1 MRDQE
6 LHVGIKFDAD
16 VAAAQKNLQ
25 ILFNSLNEI
34 SNLTPQYGMK
44 ISDDLARAITSAK
57 DLKMHLTNAMDIKT
71 GNLNLDKFQLSLKH
85 SNQTLSSLTSNLMKA
100 GPAGQQSFLA
110 LQRAVAKANTKF
122 KDANNLLTR
131 FADTLKNTVRW
142 QLSSTLV
149 HGFMSALQRSITYAQ
164 NLDKSLNNIRI
175 VTQKS
180 SEDMAKF
187 AAQANKAA
195 QALSTT
201 TTAYTDASLIYY
213 QQGLSDKE
221 VEKRTNVTIKLANVT
236 QESTTDISSQ
246 LTAIW
251 NNFGKGAEN
260 LEYYADVITALGA
273 ATASSSKEIA
283 EGLQK
288 FASVADTVGLS
299 YEYATAALATVVAKT
314 RESADVVG
322 TAFKTIFARLQGLS
336 LGETLEDG
344 VNLTKYSKELKK
356 VGVEVLDTS
365 GQLRTMDSILN
376 DLGARWNE
384 LTAAQKTALAETVG
398 GMRQYAKFMALMENW
413 NDVQQNINIAKGSE
427 GTVQKQADIY
437 AQSWEAS
444 QKRVKAALEALY
456 NELIPTD
463 FIKGFNDAIS
473 KVISGVTSVMKI
485 LGGLP
490 GVLLM
495 AVTILSNRF
504 GPELTNG
511 IEMGLNKFNLFK
523 EKIQSTGGLA
533 QFLGNAIKNIIVPN
547 LHSSEKAASTMK
559 NQFQQIE
566 DYGSDIAKQS
576 QFFNDNLKNTSTK
589 LESDLVIERERLA
602 TEQGLSEAYRVES
615 GYLAQIDNINGFL
628 ALHQKEMTQEQ
639 QQRLAGMTDELG
651 ILAKLHAEEEERL
664 AILREEA
671 EELLSM
677 STQDIYENRIS
688 EFDFADSKQNAM
700 LEVQLDMN
708 TAFSAEDQQQIQET
722 FAELLGSSEQIKFVF
737 EDINGEQRLFLDQTT
752 GIQTV
757 EENFIAL
764 QQMSLQNYTGI
775 SQLNDIIL
783 HILNDQTTSEEEKA
797 RALEEQ
803 IFKLE
808 EQGIISETIANDY
821 RSQLKIIKTA
831 NMSEKDRIKAMAK
844 LNGFMSKTA
853 THAKKVALAAGNSKK
868 NIDAAAQKGKAL
880 SKQMR
885 EADKASTKYSNK
897 LQDIKK
903 KIEKIANTKVSPAQG
918 ITTAI
923 QGFSQLAM
931 GINSV
936 ANAFKTLADEDA
948 SFFDKLTA
956 VATGLSMAI
965 SGINGATK
973 LAQGALTTFAP
984 VIGIVTTAI
993 SGQTAAFGILKAA
1006 KADDVLMS
1014 QLSQVSTEKNTAA
1027 DLAQALVKKGLIAVE
1042 QKEAVTKALEAKASE
1057 LGRAL
1062 TLKETLAT
1070 IANTIAKKG
1079 ETDSRG
1085 AGIVA
1090 KIADTVANWAL
1101 QASMSPV
1108 LLITL
1113 LLTAAMI
1120 ALTAIILTVVMAV
1133 KAITAAYNADAN
1145 AAANAEA
1152 AAASLAEAYKETKQA
1167 YEDLQAA
1174 LADYQDGLTALE
1186 KLTKGTREWRDQL
1199 RKTNEQAVELLQK
1212 YPKLKEFASYD
1223 ENGILR
1229 ISEEGI
1235 SQVLE
1240 EESARV
1246 DSAYATSL
1254 MANAKAKEMRNI
1266 AEQTQFK
1273 RDKDPSVWAGIGAGA
1288 AASVSPLGLALGGPV
1303 AGALVGGIVTGVQK
1317 ANFNQKIDE
1326 AVQQYA
1332 DNDELTGKTDEEL
1345 AQLFG
1350 VTTDLIPAIRDLS
1363 NDVRQAA
1370 DAFSIAAE
1378 EATRALLADNTT
1390 VQNSTYSDDVGI
1402 FASDDYEKAYNSAY
1416 EEELK
1421 KAKSR
1426 GSFNTGTDAS
1436 KAVMDEYAR
1445 NAGLYDLKGFKV
1457 TNYKGDGTV
1466 EYKYIDDEGKE
1477 QKKIVTAEEIAA
1489 MNASKRAEQIV
1500 NEAGEKAA
1508 AALDKLDATTE
1519 AKVVALKKDDT
1530 SNLSIQELNSG
1541 VNINDLSKED
1551 LEALD
1556 YKPSSNSLT
1565 IEEMRAEF
1573 AQQMAKQ
1580 AEAAK
1585 QATIDTA
1592 THYGGQDG
1600 VVAAVIKDAIN
1611 NTNTAFANLSQAQIS
1626 AYTNTLGHIMYAGG
1640 DAAATQFNA
1649 GLESLMASHADS
1661 ASDIMNIANSIDWTA
1676 ADAMDQFNSQ
1686 LAQAGIQIDK
1696 NSEAWKQMVEGIG
1709 KIQPKIEPRDYETV
1723 RKQFIELKSLAEKI
1737 KIGSIISDADYEKLI
1752 ATDEKLASLFTRT
1765 VDGYAYT
1772 GSQNLSQV
1780 VQESFRADTLQGL
1793 ANARDMNQAVGI
1805 TSNSNSQN
1813 SYWNANGSKIKT
1825 NWTNAA
1831 KSIRGEIGWTKDD
1844 GSHTTGVLNA
1854 DWFAGLMADE
1864 EQFNALLAAG
1874 GGILSADK
1882 FKELQQKMANRQD
1895 LSQEEK
1901 DLLATFFDNVAA
1913 AEETWADITE
1923 MQKEGLTQLGSSYE
1937 SFGAGVDAMRVA
1949 AEEYEIDNK
1958 VLNDAVQAVA
1968 NAAILKSTNLDEL
1981 DSTLNEIAAA
1991 GVEQDY
1997 NTIAAA
2003 LMNMASQY
2011 KNCTAEVEKYQI
2023 AMRSGNTEALK
2034 AAEDQLRA
2042 SILLGEAAEKYGL
2055 DANILESQARSIQAL
2070 NNDMELN
2077 AETAARMAI
2086 ANQRMNKGIDTLSD
2100 NFEDWTKKLK
2110 TATRGSMDYA
2120 EVAAEVEG
2128 ALKDLLGLSDNFE
2141 LPEGFLDSKEN
2152 LKLLEEAANGSQLAI
2167 NKLGIQMVKGAM
2179 DITSWNQALID
2190 AYNATAATDKTMSEF
2205 TMDMQTAFDTANAG
2219 MQAIQDNI
2227 VALTN
2232 GSMTLSQALDGVDL
2246 NEEDWIQSLNEM
2258 AVATGMSVEEMRSML
2273 NSMGVRANVEVDY
2286 VEQRTKVPTYTEV
2299 VEPGEEVTYYDSEG
2313 QPQTRRGWKHY
2324 TVPGDPI
2331 EVEGSVP
2338 VPHISINDDD
2348 LAAHTISEKTISFS
2362 GVGGG
2367 KTGGGISH
2375 SKTTNGKKSGSS
2387 SSKEKKDKKS
2397 AEKETERYHEITAL
2411 IEDYTR
2417 ALDKAGKAK
2426 DRAFGPKKLKAMQ
2439 AEIAAQAQLN
2449 AATEEHIR
2457 EIREWLEIDKA
2468 RIAAQGAT
2476 FDEYGN
2482 ISNYTDLMQQHI
2494 DAYNAAVA
2502 AYNASGQSDS
2512 DKEAM
2517 EAADKAYQDFMDQLS
2532 QYEETNNLLQE
2543 KLDELIE
2550 AQQAKYDK
2558 EFEMLQYTIEF
2569 KIEADDS
2576 ILSYLDYM
2584 KNKIE
2589 NFNDGVHDAVEMLA
2603 TLNDEASTL
2612 MNKSSIYNRAIDD
2625 TLSHY
2630 LSNKDMEESDIQAL
2644 IDRFKSNNMSESDMS
2659 MLEDMTEVEYQYL
2672 LELRDNLLEINNSL
2686 IENMNAVVETIR
2698 NSFSKI
2704 AEDLDK
2710 ATRPIERAAS
2720 ALENYVA
2727 IIDIIGRDALGVTD
2741 AIATELD
2748 NAAIAVAHSATVAA
2762 KAKVD
2767 TLQSERDEVQ
2777 RLYDE
2782 AMAQGLTE
2790 MAYKWK
2796 IVLEEMDEE
2805 IAAATDD
2812 FNSKWQ
2818 EELTKAREAFENT
2831 VERIKQSMLDAFAGF
2846 IGSWSVLKD
2855 SLEYAKTAADRFVP
2869 QYKEIYELSKLNRD
2883 IMKSIDNTSNIKN
2896 KQALRD
2902 LQKEINELEQHSGE
2916 ISQYDLDNARRRYEL
2931 ELARLQL
2938 EEARDAKS
2946 TVRLS
2951 KDSEGNWSYV
2961 YTANQD
2967 EVEKA
2972 EQNYEDKL
2980 YAMQQANSEYINSL
2994 SDQILALEEQYA
3006 EKLAEIRLDNTM
3018 SEEERNAAI
3027 ERLNA
3032 YFAEQMEY
3040 LTNEGQKAVDNNARL
3055 FEEEWT
3061 AYHNWT
3067 DAFGND
3073 VQARIDNQH
3082 DFMTQFGDTIL
3093 GTYTG
3098 YGNFDELNAA
3108 MVQIAEEAS
3117 MKMEEAYGAL
3127 QAQVATAMEAAG
3139 IDVAHF
3145 GEVVHDT
3152 VHEQIVPS
3160 AQAAEDAVVKMGK
3173 AAIDEFN
3180 NLADGVSAWQIKY
3193 TTEMQKIIQK
3203 NEQLAA
3209 SVNNLAAVY
3218 ANLIAQM
3225 YAVANAPVPKFSNSA
3240 ADYYANTGA
3249 GGQSASG
3256 GAPNSND
3263 PEGNEKYSDS
3273 EHWKSDH
3280 HYHWRVRTYK
3290 SGRTEKIDKGRHKW
3304 YLCDPIVIDSHHHSP
3319 TTFESAYCA
3328 VCGKKISINP
3338 WHQYASVDGQEVI
3351 IPGYDTGGYTGNWNS
3366 SQGKLAMLHEKEL
3379 VLNKEDTKNILG
3391 TVELVR
3397 KLSQKIDLNA
3407 QTARYAFNYHP
3418 IINNPKLTDR
3428 ELQVNQTVSITAEFP
3443 NAQNR
3448 TEIEEA
3454 FTTLINQAS
3463 QFANQKN

>member
-1 MRDQE
+1 MADKQ
-6 LHVGIKFDAD
+6 LNMILKFQAD
-16 VAAAQKNLQ
+16 TNQAKK
-25 ILFNSLNEI
+25 EI
-34 SNLTPQYGMK
+34 V
-44 ISDDLARAITSAK
+44 DLANTLRTVASMQVVDNNTI
-57 DLKMHLTNAMDIKT
+57 DLNALQQGRQAASELLRHLQKAVNIDT
-71 GNLNLDKFQLSLKH
+71 GKLNLATFSSSLKT
-85 SNQTLSSLTSNLMKA
+85 SGKTLKDYKNELEACGS
-100 GPAGQQSFLA
+100 AGQEAFQKVAISIATAENPVRRLNKTMQGFL
-110 LQRAVAKANTKF
+110 T
-122 KDANNLLTR
+122 
-131 FADTLKNTVRW
+131 TLKNTAKW
-142 QLSSTLV
+142 QLSSTMV
-149 HGFMSALQRSITYAQ
+149 HGFIGALQSAYGYAQ
-164 NLDKSLNNIRI
+164 NLNKSLTNIQI
-175 VTQKS
+175 VTGQS
-180 SEDMAKF
+180 AEQMEQF
-187 AAQANKAA
+187 AIRANKAA
-195 QALSTT
+195 KALSASTL
-201 TTAYTDASLIYY
+201 AYTDAALIYY
-213 QQGLSDKE
+213 QQGLDDSA
-221 VEKRTNVTIKLANVT
+221 VEERTNTTIKMMNVT
-236 QESTTDISSQ
+236 GQSAEEVSSYM
-246 LTAIW
+246 TAIW
-251 NNFGKGAEN
+251 NNFDNGTN
-260 LEYYADVITALGA
+260 SLEYYADAITALGA
-273 ATASSSKEIA
+273 ATASSSEEIA
-283 EGLQK
+283 DGLQK
-288 FASVADTVGLS
+288 FAAIADTVGLS
-299 YEYATAALATVVAKT
+299 YEYATSALATVVAET
-314 RESADVVG
+314 RQSADVIG
-322 TAFKTIFARLQGLS
+322 TSFKTIFARMQGLS
-336 LGETLEDG
+336 LGETLDDG
-344 VNLTKYSKELKK
+344 VDLNKYSIALQTI
-356 VGVEVLDTS
+356 GVNVLDAN
-365 GQLRTMDSILN
+365 GNLRQMDDILD
-376 DLGARWNE
+376 DLGARWE
-384 LTAAQKTALAETVG
+384 SLTEAQRVATAEAVG
-398 GMRQYAKFMALMENW
+398 GMRQYANFMALMDNW
-413 NDVQQNINIAKGSE
+413 SEVQKNITIAANSE
-427 GTVQKQADIY
+427 GTLQEQADIY
-437 AQSWEAS
+437 AQSWEGAKKRLQASLQGIYHDIIDDKTFISMTDNISKVVDGINGLIKGLGGVRGILLTVANIFAIHYAKEMPKFLERIKENLFIITGYANKVGAEMQSQARETIHIDKESIEKDYDDSNASGSAQETARLEILEQISQRQQELNENQAIYSQDEINYAEEEIEKLKDKGKEIEELGRKYDEAKAQAQKQYEAAEMLAKEGSSRPNKTDIENVTKWGKEFGALKAS
-444 QKRVKAALEALY
+444 QAPLKQISNSLEKTNSSMKVGQKQLTLY
-456 NELIPTD
+456 GSRLL
-463 FIKGFNDAIS
+463 AIS
-473 KVISGVTSVMKI
+473 KSADKFKNNNFPEDLEKLNNNYKTGKI
-485 LGGLP
+485 TAEEYKEGL
-490 GVLLM
+490 
-495 AVTILSNRF
+495 INLSNRMSDAAKNTTQL
-504 GPELTNG
+504 EN
-511 IEMGLNKFNLFK
+511 NLRSTVRASG
-523 EKIQSTGGLA
+523 ENAESMENLSQACQDVGSTGLLARQGLEGVRGTA
-533 QFLGNAIKNIIVPN
+533 EALPAPIIR
-547 LHSSEKAASTMK
+547 
-559 NQFQQIE
+559 
-566 DYGSDIAKQS
+566 
-576 QFFNDNLKNTSTK
+576 TSTA
-589 LESDLVIERERLA
+589 LI
-602 TEQGLSEAYRVES
+602 
-615 GYLAQIDNINGFL
+615 QI
-628 ALHQKEMTQEQ
+628 
-639 QQRLAGMTDELG
+639 
-651 ILAKLHAEEEERL
+651 
-664 AILREEA
+664 
-671 EELLSM
+671 
-677 STQDIYENRIS
+677 
-688 EFDFADSKQNAM
+688 
-700 LEVQLDMN
+700 
-708 TAFSAEDQQQIQET
+708 
-722 FAELLGSSEQIKFVF
+722 
-737 EDINGEQRLFLDQTT
+737 T
-752 GIQTV
+752 G
-757 EENFIAL
+757 A
-764 QQMSLQNYTGI
+764 
-775 SQLNDIIL
+775 
-783 HILNDQTTSEEEKA
+783 
-797 RALEEQ
+797 
-803 IFKLE
+803 
-808 EQGIISETIANDY
+808 
-821 RSQLKIIKTA
+821 
-831 NMSEKDRIKAMAK
+831 
-844 LNGFMSKTA
+844 FMSF
-853 THAKKVALAAGNSKK
+853 
-868 NIDAAAQKGKAL
+868 
-880 SKQMR
+880 
-885 EADKASTKYSNK
+885 
-897 LQDIKK
+897 
-903 KIEKIANTKVSPAQG
+903 
-918 ITTAI
+918 TAI
-923 QGFSQLAM
+923 VNGVQHLKDVF
-931 GINSV
+931 
-936 ANAFKTLADEDA
+936 ADEDA
-948 SFFDKLTA
+948 SAIEKIGAVIGVLTSIVTSYIAIQKMATA
-956 VATGLSMAI
+956 VMEAD
-965 SGINGATK
+965 TK
-973 LAQGALTTFAP
+973 
-984 VIGIVTTAI
+984 
-993 SGQTAAFGILKAA
+993 S
-1006 KADDVLMS
+1006 
-1014 QLSQVSTEKNTAA
+1014 EKTS
-1027 DLAQALVKKGLIAVE
+1027 LIVKKVRNIIEGIRAKLI
-1042 QKEAVTKALEAKASE
+1042 QNSAKAS
-1057 LGRAL
+1057 
-1062 TLKETLAT
+1062 LKKAGATVTEGVAEKDTTAST
-1070 IANTIAKKG
+1070 IAHGK
-1079 ETDSRG
+1079 
-1085 AGIVA
+1085 
-1090 KIADTVANWAL
+1090 ANIFL
-1101 QASMSPV
+1101 HGTFLPV

-1113 LLTAAMI
+1113 ALVAAFGLLVGAV
-1120 ALTAIILTVVMAV
+1120 ALITQAV
-1133 KAITAAYNADAN
+1133 KSLSDADAN
-1145 AAANAEA
+1145 AAKEAKEAASQMAEQATAAREEVDKLREAFEKYDTAVEKLKQCKKGTQEWRDALKEVNTVVANLIREFPNLAGSLEISRDQSGQIVIKNAEEVMQEA
-1152 AAASLAEAYKETKQA
+1152 EQRASNLEMVSIAMNARASDKQSIADKTALQRQGWSDYYNPQIQHKMLYTKADGTIPEFIEAYKEYAKVLEDAGQYADKTDDELKHLQQKLGMTDEYFESFKKNLKKLGESTNQAAREIDNAAKIIANQVLGDKFANLDENPEIAGKASEAIEILTAEAQQKKAKEIEDDIIAEDKKNNKKGNDTTPTSEDIWARYLKASGKTEQEWQADANQIRHTDSNRTYAYREDGELKEVSIKTMAAVIAA
-1167 YEDLQAA
+1167 YESLGDMEESAKGFAEIFSNMNSEAKLFAANIINSKDENDEYDTDLAVGGLNAQKIQDLTDINVTTKDGINQMAQMLGMSRDQFDELVKNIGFESSEKLANSIQKSAANARKEIEAVFTSQPSNVMQQIYNDIAQNSDSIFNTISTDALKNYGDMLSKILQAGGENVVMA
-1174 LADYQDGLTALE
+1174 FNHDLE
-1186 KLTKGTREWRDQL
+1186 KLLT
-1199 RKTNEQAVELLQK
+1199 
-1212 YPKLKEFASYD
+1212 
-1223 ENGILR
+1223 
-1229 ISEEGI
+1229 
-1235 SQVLE
+1235 
-1240 EESARV
+1240 
-1246 DSAYATSL
+1246 
-1254 MANAKAKEMRNI
+1254 ANA
-1266 AEQTQFK
+1266 
-1273 RDKDPSVWAGIGAGA
+1273 
-1288 AASVSPLGLALGGPV
+1288 
-1303 AGALVGGIVTGVQK
+1303 
-1317 ANFNQKIDE
+1317 
-1326 AVQQYA
+1326 
-1332 DNDELTGKTDEEL
+1332 
-1345 AQLFG
+1345 
-1350 VTTDLIPAIRDLS
+1350 
-1363 NDVRQAA
+1363 
-1370 DAFSIAAE
+1370 
-1378 EATRALLADNTT
+1378 
-1390 VQNSTYSDDVGI
+1390 
-1402 FASDDYEKAYNSAY
+1402 NSA
-1416 EEELK
+1416 
-1421 KAKSR
+1421 
-1426 GSFNTGTDAS
+1426 D
-1436 KAVMDEYAR
+1436 
-1445 NAGLYDLKGFKV
+1445 
-1457 TNYKGDGTV
+1457 
-1466 EYKYIDDEGKE
+1466 
-1477 QKKIVTAEEIAA
+1477 KIMEIAQ
-1489 MNASKRAEQIV
+1489 N
-1500 NEAGEKAA
+1500 
-1508 AALDKLDATTE
+1508 
-1519 AKVVALKKDDT
+1519 
-1530 SNLSIQELNSG
+1530 
-1541 VNINDLSKED
+1541 
-1551 LEALD
+1551 
-1556 YKPSSNSLT
+1556 
-1565 IEEMRAEF
+1565 
-1573 AQQMAKQ
+1573 
-1580 AEAAK
+1580 
-1585 QATIDTA
+1585 
-1592 THYGGQDG
+1592 
-1600 VVAAVIKDAIN
+1600 
-1611 NTNTAFANLSQAQIS
+1611 
-1626 AYTNTLGHIMYAGG
+1626 
-1640 DAAATQFNA
+1640 
-1649 GLESLMASHADS
+1649 
-1661 ASDIMNIANSIDWTA
+1661 IDWTSA
-1676 ADAMDQFNSQ
+1676 SGLDEFNKQ
-1686 LAQAGIQIDK
+1686 LEAAGIEIDK
-1696 NSEAWKQMVEGIG
+1696 NSAEWQAFVSSLERIPIKLQPTDVA
-1709 KIQPKIEPRDYETV
+1709 KI
-1723 RKQFIELKSLAEKI
+1723 RKTFLELSELASKI
-1737 KIGSIISDADYEKLI
+1737 KIGSIISDDEYEKLI
-1752 ATDEKLASLFTRT
+1752 AANGALKSMFVQTANGYAYIGSQDLSTTVKENYQNDIRKDLNNSLIAQKGLKEISDYKYAENSNEVYGKKNADGRVTVDYEKLANAVKEGSAPEWATGLFLENLANDSEADAIAAVAGTSAARLSELAAIDIDSLTEEQKK
-1765 VDGYAYT
+1765 AYYDEV
-1772 GSQNLSQV
+1772 GNVYQAIADNESQLGQY
-1780 VQESFRADTLQGL
+1780 QESVT
-1793 ANARDMNQAVGI
+1793 
-1805 TSNSNSQN
+1805 
-1813 SYWNANGSKIKT
+1813 
-1825 NWTNAA
+1825 
-1831 KSIRGEIGWTKDD
+1831 
-1844 GSHTTGVLNA
+1844 
-1854 DWFAGLMADE
+1854 
-1864 EQFNALLAAG
+1864 
-1874 GGILSADK
+1874 
-1882 FKELQQKMANRQD
+1882 QD
-1895 LSQEEK
+1895 L
-1901 DLLATFFDNVAA
+1901 
-1913 AEETWADITE
+1913 I
-1923 MQKEGLTQLGSSYE
+1923 QLGSSYDSYAE
-1937 SFGAGVDAMRVA
+1937 GLAAIRSYAG
-1949 AEEYEIDNK
+1949 EEFVSDEQIQEAI
-1958 VLNDAVQAVA
+1958 VGMT
-1968 NAAILKSTNLDEL
+1968 NAAVMGVQSLDEL
-1981 DSTLNEIAAA
+1981 DTILNEIAQA
-1991 GVEQDY
+1991 EQNVDY

-2003 LMNMASQY
+2003 LMNLASQY
-2011 KNCTAEVEKYQI
+2011 ENCTAEVEKYQT

-2034 AAEDQLRA
+2034 VAEDQLRA

-2055 DANILESQARSIQAL
+2055 NANVLESQARSIQAL

-2179 DITSWNQALID
+2179 DITSWDQALID

-2246 NEEDWIQSLNEM
+2246 NEEDWIKSLNEM

-2417 ALDKAGKAK
+2417 ELDKAGKAK

-2502 AYNASGQSDS
+2502 AYNASSQSDS

-2630 LSNKDMEESDIQAL
+2630 LSNKGMEESDIQAL

-2659 MLEDMTEVEYQYL
+2659 MLEDMTEAEYQYL
-2672 LELRDNLLEINNSL
+2672 LELKDNLLEINNSL
-2686 IENMNAVVETIR
+2686 IENMSAVVETIR

-2748 NAAIAVAHSATVAA
+2748 NAAIAVAHSATIAA

-2767 TLQSERDEVQ
+2767 TLQNERDEVQ

-2846 IGSWSVLKD
+2846 IGSWSILKD

-2980 YAMQQANSEYINSL
+2980 YAMQQANNEYINSL
-2994 SDQILALEEQYA
+2994 SDQILELEEQYA

-3073 VQARIDNQH
+3073 VQTRIDNQH

-3117 MKMEEAYGAL
+3117 VKMEEAYGAL

-3152 VHEQIVPS
+3152 VNDQIVPS
-3160 AQAAEDAVVKMGK
+3160 AQAAEDAVVEMGK
-3173 AAIDEFN
+3173 AAVDEFN
-3180 NLADGVSAWQIKY
+3180 NLADGVSTWQIRY

-3256 GAPNSND
+3256 GDPNSDD
-3263 PEGNEKYSDS
+3263 PGDNERYSDS

>member
-1 MRDQE
+1 MADKQ
-6 LHVGIKFDAD
+6 LNMILKFQAD
-16 VAAAQKNLQ
+16 TNQAKK
-25 ILFNSLNEI
+25 EI
-34 SNLTPQYGMK
+34 A
-44 ISDDLARAITSAK
+44 DLANTLRTVASMQVVNNNTI
-57 DLKMHLTNAMDIKT
+57 DLNALQQGRQAASELLRHLQKAVNIDT
-71 GNLNLDKFQLSLKH
+71 GKLNLATFSSSLKT
-85 SNQTLSSLTSNLMKA
+85 SGKTLKDYKNELEA
-100 GPAGQQSFLA
+100 CGPAGQEAFQKVAISIATAEDPVRRLNKTMQEFL
-110 LQRAVAKANTKF
+110 T
-122 KDANNLLTR
+122 
-131 FADTLKNTVRW
+131 TLKNTAKW
-142 QLSSTLV
+142 QLSSTIV
-149 HGFMSALQRSITYAQ
+149 HGFIGALQSAYGYAQ
-164 NLDKSLNNIRI
+164 NLNKSLTNIQI
-175 VTQKS
+175 VTGQS
-180 SEDMAKF
+180 AEQMEQF
-187 AAQANKAA
+187 AIRANKAA
-195 QALSTT
+195 KALSASTL
-201 TTAYTDASLIYY
+201 AYTDAALIYY
-213 QQGLSDKE
+213 QQGLDDSAVKE
-221 VEKRTNVTIKLANVT
+221 RTNTTIKMMNVT
-236 QESTTDISSQ
+236 GQSAEEVSSYM
-246 LTAIW
+246 TAIW
-251 NNFGKGAEN
+251 NNFDNGTN
-260 LEYYADVITALGA
+260 SLEYYADAITALGA
-273 ATASSSKEIA
+273 ATASSSEEIA
-283 EGLQK
+283 DGLQK
-288 FASVADTVGLS
+288 FAAIADTVGLS
-299 YEYATAALATVVAKT
+299 YEYATSALATVVAET
-314 RESADVVG
+314 RQSADVIG
-322 TAFKTIFARLQGLS
+322 TSFKTIFARMQGLS
-336 LGETLEDG
+336 LGETLDDG
-344 VNLTKYSKELKK
+344 VDLNKYSIALQKI
-356 VGVEVLDTS
+356 GVNVLDAN
-365 GQLRTMDSILN
+365 GNLRQMDDILD
-376 DLGARWNE
+376 DLGARWE
-384 LTAAQKTALAETVG
+384 SLTEAQRVATAETVG
-398 GMRQYAKFMALMENW
+398 GMRQYTNFMALMDNW
-413 NDVQQNINIAKGSE
+413 SEVQKNITIAANSE
-427 GTVQKQADIY
+427 GTLQEQADIY
-437 AQSWEAS
+437 AQSWEGAKKRLQAS
-444 QKRVKAALEALY
+444 LQGIYHDIIDDKTF
-456 NELIPTD
+456 ISMTD
-463 FIKGFNDAIS
+463 NIS
-473 KVISGVTSVMKI
+473 KVVDGVNGLIKG
-485 LGGLP
+485 LGGVR
-490 GVLLM
+490 GILLTVANIFAIHYAKEM
-495 AVTILSNRF
+495 PRF
-504 GPELTNG
+504 LERIKENLFIITGYANKVGAEMQAQA
-511 IEMGLNKFNLFK
+511 IESIREEKKYNEKQYDDPDSATAQETARLETQEQISQRQYELNKNRAFYSQEEISYAEEEI
-523 EKIQSTGGLA
+523 EKL
-533 QFLGNAIKNIIVPN
+533 KNKGKV
-547 LHSSEKAASTMK
+547 
-559 NQFQQIE
+559 IE
-566 DYGSDIAKQS
+566 DLGRKYDEVKAKAQEK
-576 QFFNDNLKNTSTK
+576 FNVIYDNAPKKGDFHPTQKDVDNVSKWAEKLGALKGAQAPLKGIKDNLKTIDIHTENGAKQLSIYGARLLGFSKNTSSLK
-589 LESDLVIERERLA
+589 K
-602 TEQGLSEAYRVES
+602 YR
-615 GYLAQIDNINGFL
+615 
-628 ALHQKEMTQEQ
+628 
-639 QQRLAGMTDELG
+639 
-651 ILAKLHAEEEERL
+651 
-664 AILREEA
+664 
-671 EELLSM
+671 
-677 STQDIYENRIS
+677 
-688 EFDFADSKQNAM
+688 
-700 LEVQLDMN
+700 
-708 TAFSAEDQQQIQET
+708 
-722 FAELLGSSEQIKFVF
+722 AEL
-737 EDINGEQRLFLDQTT
+737 EDLNEKYKAGRIETDDYKQ
-752 GIQTV
+752 
-757 EENFIAL
+757 
-764 QQMSLQNYTGI
+764 SL
-775 SQLNDIIL
+775 
-783 HILNDQTTSEEEKA
+783 
-797 RALEEQ
+797 
-803 IFKLE
+803 
-808 EQGIISETIANDY
+808 ETIA
-821 RSQLKIIKTA
+821 LK
-831 NMSEKDRIKAMAK
+831 
-844 LNGFMSKTA
+844 MSKTA
-853 THAKKVALAAGNSKK
+853 N
-868 NIDAAAQKGKAL
+868 
-880 SKQMR
+880 
-885 EADKASTKYSNK
+885 
-897 LQDIKK
+897 
-903 KIEKIANTKVSPAQG
+903 NTKTLENNLNETISASGENADAMEDLSQQYQEVGRTAVQSRSNLEEFRNAAEKLPPPIISTSTALTQ
-918 ITTAI
+918 ITGAFMSFTAI
-923 QGFSQLAM
+923 LNGVQRLKDVF
-931 GINSV
+931 
-936 ANAFKTLADEDA
+936 ADEDA
-948 SFFDKLTA
+948 SAIEKIGAVIGVLTSIVTSYIAIQKMATA
-956 VATGLSMAI
+956 VMEADTKSEKTSLIVKKVRNLIEGTRARLTKNSAKA
-965 SGINGATK
+965 SLEKAGATVTEGVAEK
-973 LAQGALTTFAP
+973 D
-984 VIGIVTTAI
+984 TTASTI
-993 SGQTAAFGILKAA
+993 AHGKANIFLHGTFLPILVVTLALVAAFGILYGAVALISQAIKSLS
-1006 KADDVLMS
+1006 DD
-1014 QLSQVSTEKNTAA
+1014 
-1027 DLAQALVKKGLIAVE
+1027 
-1042 QKEAVTKALEAKASE
+1042 
-1057 LGRAL
+1057 
-1062 TLKETLAT
+1062 
-1070 IANTIAKKG
+1070 
-1079 ETDSRG
+1079 
-1085 AGIVA
+1085 
-1090 KIADTVANWAL
+1090 
-1101 QASMSPV
+1101 
-1108 LLITL
+1108 
-1113 LLTAAMI
+1113 
-1120 ALTAIILTVVMAV
+1120 
-1133 KAITAAYNADAN
+1133 YNADAN
-1145 AAANAEA
+1145 AAKEAKEAASQMAEQATAAREEVDKLREAFEKYDTAIEKLKQCKKGTQEWRDALKEVNTVVANLIREFPNLAGSLEISRDQSGQIVIENAEEVMQEAEQRASNLEMVSIAMNARASDKQLIADKTALQRQGAYYYTSQVLHKVSNPTANEPIDNYSKALATAQEYRNILEDAGQYADKTDDELKHLQQKLGMTDEYFESFKKNLKELGESTNQAAREIDNAAKIIANQVLGDKFANLDENPEIAGKVSEAIEFLTAEAQQKKVKEIEDDIIAEDKKNNKKGNDTTPTSEDIWARYLKASGKTEQEWQADANQIRHTADHRTYAYREDGELKEVSIKTMAAVIAAYESLGDMEESAKGFAEIFSNMNSEAKLFAANIINSKDENDEYNTDLAVGGLNAQKIQDLTDIDVTTKDGINQMAQMLGMSRDQFDELVKNIGFESSEKLAKSIQESAANARKEIEA
-1152 AAASLAEAYKETKQA
+1152 IFTSQPSNVMQQIYNDIAQNSDSIFNTISTDALKNYGDMLSKI
-1167 YEDLQAA
+1167 LQAGGENVVMA
-1174 LADYQDGLTALE
+1174 FNHDLE
-1186 KLTKGTREWRDQL
+1186 KLLT
-1199 RKTNEQAVELLQK
+1199 
-1212 YPKLKEFASYD
+1212 
-1223 ENGILR
+1223 
-1229 ISEEGI
+1229 
-1235 SQVLE
+1235 
-1240 EESARV
+1240 
-1246 DSAYATSL
+1246 
-1254 MANAKAKEMRNI
+1254 ANA
-1266 AEQTQFK
+1266 
-1273 RDKDPSVWAGIGAGA
+1273 
-1288 AASVSPLGLALGGPV
+1288 
-1303 AGALVGGIVTGVQK
+1303 
-1317 ANFNQKIDE
+1317 
-1326 AVQQYA
+1326 
-1332 DNDELTGKTDEEL
+1332 
-1345 AQLFG
+1345 
-1350 VTTDLIPAIRDLS
+1350 
-1363 NDVRQAA
+1363 
-1370 DAFSIAAE
+1370 
-1378 EATRALLADNTT
+1378 
-1390 VQNSTYSDDVGI
+1390 
-1402 FASDDYEKAYNSAY
+1402 NSA
-1416 EEELK
+1416 
-1421 KAKSR
+1421 
-1426 GSFNTGTDAS
+1426 D
-1436 KAVMDEYAR
+1436 
-1445 NAGLYDLKGFKV
+1445 
-1457 TNYKGDGTV
+1457 
-1466 EYKYIDDEGKE
+1466 
-1477 QKKIVTAEEIAA
+1477 KIMEIAQ
-1489 MNASKRAEQIV
+1489 N
-1500 NEAGEKAA
+1500 
-1508 AALDKLDATTE
+1508 
-1519 AKVVALKKDDT
+1519 
-1530 SNLSIQELNSG
+1530 
-1541 VNINDLSKED
+1541 
-1551 LEALD
+1551 
-1556 YKPSSNSLT
+1556 
-1565 IEEMRAEF
+1565 
-1573 AQQMAKQ
+1573 
-1580 AEAAK
+1580 
-1585 QATIDTA
+1585 
-1592 THYGGQDG
+1592 
-1600 VVAAVIKDAIN
+1600 
-1611 NTNTAFANLSQAQIS
+1611 
-1626 AYTNTLGHIMYAGG
+1626 
-1640 DAAATQFNA
+1640 
-1649 GLESLMASHADS
+1649 
-1661 ASDIMNIANSIDWTA
+1661 IDWTSA
-1676 ADAMDQFNSQ
+1676 SGLDEFNKQ
-1686 LAQAGIQIDK
+1686 LEAAGIEIDK
-1696 NSEAWKQMVEGIG
+1696 NSAEWQAFVSSLERIPIKLQPTDVA
-1709 KIQPKIEPRDYETV
+1709 KI
-1723 RKQFIELKSLAEKI
+1723 RKTFLELSELASKI
-1737 KIGSIISDADYEKLI
+1737 KIGSIISDDEYEKLI
-1752 ATDEKLASLFTRT
+1752 AANGALKSMFVQTANGYAYIGSQDLSTTVKENYQNDIREGLNNSLIAQKGLKEISDWKYTESSNQVYGKKNVDGSVTVDYEKLANAVKEGSAPEWATGLFLENLANDPEVEAIAAVAGTSAARLSELAAIDIDSLTEEQKK
-1765 VDGYAYT
+1765 AYYDEV
-1772 GSQNLSQV
+1772 GNVYQAIADNESQLGQY
-1780 VQESFRADTLQGL
+1780 QESVT
-1793 ANARDMNQAVGI
+1793 
-1805 TSNSNSQN
+1805 
-1813 SYWNANGSKIKT
+1813 
-1825 NWTNAA
+1825 
-1831 KSIRGEIGWTKDD
+1831 
-1844 GSHTTGVLNA
+1844 
-1854 DWFAGLMADE
+1854 
-1864 EQFNALLAAG
+1864 
-1874 GGILSADK
+1874 
-1882 FKELQQKMANRQD
+1882 QD
-1895 LSQEEK
+1895 L
-1901 DLLATFFDNVAA
+1901 
-1913 AEETWADITE
+1913 I
-1923 MQKEGLTQLGSSYE
+1923 QLGSSYDSYAE
-1937 SFGAGVDAMRVA
+1937 GLATIRSYAG
-1949 AEEYEIDNK
+1949 EEFVSDEQIQE
-1958 VLNDAVQAVA
+1958 AIAGMT
-1968 NAAILKSTNLDEL
+1968 NAAVMGVQSLDEL
-1981 DSTLNEIAAA
+1981 DTILNEIAQA
-1991 GVEQDY
+1991 EQNVDY

-2003 LMNMASQY
+2003 LMNLASKY
-2011 KNCTAEVEKYQI
+2011 ENCTAEVEKYQI

-2190 AYNATAATDKTMSEF
+2190 AYNATAATDEKF

-2232 GSMTLSQALDGVDL
+2232 GSMTLSQALDGIDL
-2246 NEEDWIQSLNEM
+2246 NEEDWIESLNEM
-2258 AVATGMSVEEMRSML
+2258 AVATGMSVEEMRATL
-2273 NSMGVRANVEVDY
+2273 NSLGVQANIRVDH
-2286 VEQRTKVPTYTEV
+2286 VKQKMEVPTYIEEHGIVDTKQVWE
-2299 VEPGEEVTYYDSEG
+2299 EDPGVDADGNPNGHYRTINTYG
-2313 QPQTRRGWKHY
+2313 HWTI
-2324 TVPGDPI
+2324 PGPPK
-2331 EVEGSVP
+2331 EVEGYVDVP
-2338 VPHISINDDD
+2338 QIAIGDNPDTPNIKEN
-2348 LAAHTISEKTISFS
+2348 TISFT

-2367 KTGGGISH
+2367 KIGGGISH
-2375 SKTTNGKKSGSS
+2375 SKTTTGKNDKSSGSK
-2387 SSKEKKDKKS
+2387 KEKKETKK
-2397 AEKETERYHEITAL
+2397 AESEIERYHEITAL

-2417 ALDKAGKAK
+2417 ELDKAGKAK

-2449 AATEEHIR
+2449 TATEEHIR

-2482 ISNYTDLMQQHI
+2482 ISNYTELMQQHI

-2512 DKEAM
+2512 DEEAM

-2630 LSNKDMEESDIQAL
+2630 LSNKGMEESDIQAL

-2659 MLEDMTEVEYQYL
+2659 MLEDMTEAEYQYL
-2672 LELRDNLLEINNSL
+2672 LELKDNLLEINNSL
-2686 IENMNAVVETIR
+2686 IENMSAVVETIR

-2748 NAAIAVAHSATVAA
+2748 NAAIAVAHSATIAA

-2967 EVEKA
+2967 DVEKA

-3061 AYHNWT
+3061 TYHNWT

-3073 VQARIDNQH
+3073 VQARINNQH

-3117 MKMEEAYGAL
+3117 VKMAEAYGAL

-3152 VHEQIVPS
+3152 VNDQIVPS

-3173 AAIDEFN
+3173 AAVDEFKE
-3180 NLADGVSAWQIKY
+3180 LTDGVSAWQIKY

-3203 NEQLAA
+3203 NEQLAT

-3225 YAVANAPVPKFSNSA
+3225 YAVANAPVPKFSNGA
-3240 ADYYANTGA
+3240 ADQYANTGA

-3256 GAPNSND
+3256 GDPNSDNTGD
-3263 PEGNEKYSDS
+3263 NETHADS
-3273 EHWKSDH
+3273 EYWRSDH